1 MKTFPFHLAPLFCCL
16 SLLLPVGCDDP
27 SAPELD
33 EARKAELVKLTENV
47 VAANVPGVV
56 LLVRRGEQVTRIA
69 RGVSDKTTG
78 QPLHPS
84 DRFRIG
90 SLTKTYVATVM
101 LQLVDEGKLALTDT
115 IGSRLPDLVSRNGQ
129 ATVQQLLRNESGLY
143 DYLDDQRVLA
153 PYLAGDLG
161 FAWRPEQLVA
171 IAMEHEPRFAPGT
184 QYHYS
189 NTNYVLLALLAE
201 RVTGKDMAR
210 FIAERIT
217 GPLGVR
223 ATSVDLEPQM
233 VAPYS
238 HGYFRDSGGERDLTG
253 MSPSWAWG
261 AGNMV
266 ADAADVATFFRA
278 VVAGRF
284 VSKPL
289 LEAMFT
295 ASPHSVQDHYGMG
308 IARVDVDCGR
318 FMGHGGGFLGYK
330 TLVFQSLDDQRE
342 VVLFQNLFSGDDGK
356 GDEAAAEAVN
366 KLLAAAACS

>member
-1 MKTFPFHLAPLFCCL
+1 MKTFPFYLAPLFCL

-27 SAPELD
+27 PTLELD
-33 EARKAELVKLTENV
+33 EARKAELAKLTEDV
-47 VAANVPGVV
+47 VAADVPGAV
-56 LLVRRGEQVTRIA
+56 LLVRRGEQITQIA
-69 RGVSDKTTG
+69 RGLSDKTTG
-78 QPLHPS
+78 QRLQPS

-90 SLTKTYVATVM
+90 SLTKTYVATVV

-129 ATVQQLLRNESGLY
+129 ATVQQLLRNESGLF
-143 DYLDDQRVLA
+143 DYLDDERVLA
-153 PYLAGDLG
+153 PYLAEDLG
-161 FAWRPEQLVA
+161 FDWQPEQLVA
-171 IAMEHEPRFAPGT
+171 VAMEHEPRFAPGT

-201 RVTGKDMAR
+201 RVTGKDMAT

-223 ATSVDLEPQM
+223 ATSVDSEPQM
-233 VAPYS
+233 FEPYS
-238 HGYFRDSGGERDLTG
+238 HGYYRDSGGDRDMTG

-266 ADAADVATFFRA
+266 ADALDVATFFRA

-284 VSKPL
+284 VSKQQ

-295 ASPHSVQDHYGMG
+295 AGPHSVEEHYGMG
-308 IARVDVDCGR
+308 IARVDAGCGT
-318 FMGHGGGFLGYK
+318 FMGNGGGFFGYQ

-342 VVLFQNLFSGDDGK
+342 VVLFRNLFSPNDPQGGEP
-356 GDEAAAEAVN
+356 GAEAVN
-366 KLLAAAACS
+366 KLLAAAACN